1 MTFPRIIT
9 VGDRHYLQQVESVW
23 VPEKGRSVTRVVAHL
38 GPCDE
43 AGNLLRPPRV
53 RVEFV
58 HSAFVVGSWT
68 VLYAAAEELRI
79 RAIAKEIL
87 GCTDLDACLVLGLAL
102 NQGTGRLPFYRV
114 PELLRA
120 SPFLRW
126 ESLKEEQVERGALYH
141 ALDSVCPS
149 TAGGWED
156 RGLALQAR
164 LNQEWRRG
172 SREPAAAYYDITK
185 QPYYG
190 ESNPYAEVGHDAD
203 GGVSNVLGFG
213 MVVSREHHHPILCR
227 PLPGSQSDARSVP
240 DVVEMLRA
248 EDLRG
253 LRLIMDR
260 GMTSKENVGRIVDA
274 GYHVLGM
281 VRGWNAA
288 TRRLAS
294 MWTGDELERHQYA
307 VETSHGSSVF
317 ARALTVPLLGREE
330 MRVAVVENLWKKDG
344 EREGRELALREL
356 QAGPVSSKR
365 MQELRRVLAGM
376 LVTSRGRRGARVNWK
391 AVVQS
396 RKLDG
401 RFLLY
406 GTDLSMDGREMYRE
420 YFRRDAIEKVFRTGK
435 GELLLGPMR
444 FQRKD
449 RTEAQATV
457 FYVAWLLWSW
467 AERRLREK
475 FPKMTLTE
483 AFRTL
488 ERVTWVRFG
497 AGEKVRDWTSRLT
510 KDQETI
516 LKACRALR
524 YLPTH

>member
-1 MTFPRIIT
+1 MPRRIT
-9 VGDRHYLQQVESVW
+9 ESRGHHYLQEVRSVW
-23 VPEKGRSVTRVVAHL
+23 DSKKKRARVQVLAHL
-38 GPCDE
+38 GPCDKE
-43 AGNLLRPPRV
+43 GNLLRPPKT
-53 RVEFV
+53 RVESV
-58 HSAFVVGSWT
+58 HSAFMVGPLV
-68 VLYAAAEELRI
+68 VLYAAAQELHVRRI
-79 RAIAKEIL
+79 AQEIFEAPE
-87 GCTDLDACLVLGLAL
+87 LDSSLFLGLAL
-102 NQGTGRLPFYRV
+102 NQGTGRLPFYRI
-114 PELLRA
+114 PEFLRA

-126 ESLKEEQVERGALYH
+126 ESLKEEQVDRTALYR
-141 ALDSVCPS
+141 ALDQVCLLEPRV
-149 TAGGWED
+149 GWSD
-156 RGLALQAR
+156 RGLDLQAR

-190 ESNPYAEVGHDAD
+190 GTNPYAEVGHDAE
-203 GGVSNVLGFG
+203 GGISNVVGYG

-248 EDLRG
+248 EELRG

-260 GMTSKENVGRIVDA
+260 GMTSKENVEHLRAV

-294 MWTGDELERHQYA
+294 TWPGDELERREY
-307 VETSHGSSVF
+307 VVGTSHEGSVF
-317 ARALTVPLLGREE
+317 ARALTASLLGQER
-330 MRVAVVENLWKKDG
+330 MRVAVVENLWKKAS
-344 EREGRELALREL
+344 EREGRELSLREWEEE
-356 QAGPVSSKR
+356 AISPKR
-365 MQELRRVLAGM
+365 RKELRQELKGF
-376 LVTSRGRRGARVNWK
+376 LVRTRGRWGGHIDPRAVAR
-391 AVVQS
+391 A

-406 GTDLSMDGREMYRE
+406 GTDPSLNGREMYQE

-435 GELLLGPMR
+435 GELLLGPVR

-449 RTEAQATV
+449 RTDAQATI

-475 FPKMTLTE
+475 YPEMTLSK
-483 AFRTL
+483 AFRSL

-497 AGEKVRDWTSRLT
+497 SGKMVRDWTSRLN
-510 KDQETI
+510 KEQEGI
-516 LKACRALR
+516 LKATRAIQ
-524 YLPTH
+524 YLPNY